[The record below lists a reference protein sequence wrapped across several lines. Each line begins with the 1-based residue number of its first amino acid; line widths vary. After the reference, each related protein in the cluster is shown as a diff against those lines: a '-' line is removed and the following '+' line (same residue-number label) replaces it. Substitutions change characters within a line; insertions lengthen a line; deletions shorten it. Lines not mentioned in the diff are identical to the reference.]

1 LEFYWGY
8 CYLTKKINT
17 LTKGAETSSLFIL
30 GRRNMNGW
38 EIFYKTGA
46 TVTGAVV
53 GYLFGGWSVLLQI
66 LLTFAAFDYLS
77 GLLASGVEGKLSSK
91 IGFKGIAKKMMM
103 FCLVALGHLVDK
115 TMGEGDTVQSAIIF
129 FYLGNEGLSILENA
143 GRTGLPVPK
152 QIKDAVQILKGR
164 GSK

>member
-1 LEFYWGY
+1 
-8 CYLTKKINT
+8 
-17 LTKGAETSSLFIL
+17 
-30 GRRNMNGW
+30 MNW

-66 LLTFAAFDYLS
+66 LLTFVVIDYIT

-91 IGFKGIAKKMMM
+91 VGFKGIAKKIMI
-103 FCLVALGHLVDK
+103 FCLVAVGHLVDK
-115 TMGEGDTVQSAIIF
+115 AVGEGHVVSDTIVF

-143 GRTGLPVPK
+143 GRTGLPVPD
-152 QIKDAVQILKGR
+152 QIKSAVQILKGK
-164 GSK
+164 GEGK